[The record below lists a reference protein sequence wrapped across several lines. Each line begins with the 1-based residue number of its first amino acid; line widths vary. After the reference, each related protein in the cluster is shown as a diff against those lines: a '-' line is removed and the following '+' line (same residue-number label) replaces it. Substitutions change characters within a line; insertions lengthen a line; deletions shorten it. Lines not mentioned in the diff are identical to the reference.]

1 MKYYAYVLFSRKYN
15 KYYKGHCQNL
25 DQRLAQH
32 NSGKT
37 KSIKPFIPWEIV
49 YFESFNALEDAI
61 TREKYF
67 KSGAGRR
74 FLHKKINSGSPPA

>member
-25 DQRLAQH
+25 DQRLSEH
-32 NSGKT
+32 NTGKT
-37 KSIKPFIPWEIV
+37 KSIKPFIPWEII
-49 YFESFNALEDAI
+49 YYESFNTLEGAI
-61 TREKYF
+61 KREKYF

-74 FLHKKINSGSPPA
+74 FLKKKIDTSSPPA